1 VAGTVIYDGSCGFCN
16 RQVRFIRKLDRRR
29 ELCFLPS
36 DSGKG
41 REVML
46 AAGLAGTENDTVV
59 YCARNRYYLRSSAV
73 LNILR
78 DIGRGWQLVYIF
90 IIVPPFIRDF
100 LYRLVA
106 ANRHRLSGRGER
118 CGVV

>member
-1 VAGTVIYDGSCGFCN
+1 MAGTIIFDGSCSFCN
-16 RQVRFIRKLDRRR
+16 RQVRFIRKLDRRS

-36 DSGKG
+36 DSGES
-41 REVML
+41 REMML
-46 AAGLAGTENDTVV
+46 GAGLADTGNDSVV

-78 DIGRGWQLVYIF
+78 DIGRGWQILYIF

-106 ANRHRLSGRGER
+106 ANRHRLSGRGEG
-118 CGVV
+118 CEVV